1 MARQFAVSD
10 AGVTIESGDIT
21 LVFINNDA
29 APAQTL
35 EFLRAWVGQS
45 ANATSAQQR
54 VELATQVTAFPTLT
68 SATPQALNFGEAVS
82 NIVGGTA
89 GAAGTAGTDASA
101 EGGGSVVSMW
111 EDAFNVLN
119 GWLWVPTP
127 NEVIR
132 IRAGESSG
140 FGLRMPVAAGT
151 LTNWAFGL
159 VFGEV

>member
-10 AGVTIESGDIT
+10 AGVTVENADIT
-21 LVFINNDA
+21 VVFVNNDA
-29 APAQTL
+29 GPAQTL

-68 SATPQALNFGEAVS
+68 STTPQALNFGEAIS
-82 NIVGGTA
+82 NIIGGTA
-89 GAAGTAGTDASA
+89 GAAGTSGTDASA
-101 EGGGSVVSMW
+101 EGGGAVTPMW

-132 IRAGESSG
+132 LRAGESSG
-140 FGLRMPVAAGT
+140 FGLRMPVAPTT

>member
-1 MARQFAVSD
+1 MARQFALS
-10 AGVTIESGDIT
+10 ASGVTVESADLT
-21 LVFINNDA
+21 AVFVNNDA

-35 EFLRAWVGQS
+35 EFLRAWIGQT

-54 VELATQVTAFPTLT
+54 VELATQVSTFPTLT
-68 SATPQALNFGEAVS
+68 STTPQALNFGEAIS

-89 GAAGTAGTDASA
+89 GAAGTCGTDATV
-101 EGGGSVVSMW
+101 EGGGAVVSMW

-132 IRAGESSG
+132 LRAGESSG
-140 FGLRMPVAAGT
+140 FGLRMPVAPTT
-151 LTNWAFGL
+151 LTDWAFGL